1 MLTIHFF
8 LREAVGQYEK
18 KPLKQQSR
26 STKHKLQTHAIYKTG
41 ECGKKDEAKFPAC
54 DDHYHIEECQVFMSQ
69 IMENRSKKLYR
80 KKLCCGCL
88 GNISKEHNA
97 RSCSNRSIC
106 KVWSGTH
113 PAVLHVLN
121 IQKSKKKGNNED
133 NDVKEKKPEKVKCA
147 STNTAPD
154 VISMCI
160 VPAQIKSQDTSKTV
174 HPYSLLDSC
183 SQGIFIL
190 DELATDLGISK
201 KIPHLQWKQ

>member
-1 MLTIHFF
+1 M
-8 LREAVGQYEK
+8 
-18 KPLKQQSR
+18 
-26 STKHKLQTHAIYKTG
+26 
-41 ECGKKDEAKFPAC
+41 
-54 DDHYHIEECQVFMSQ
+54 
-69 IMENRSKKLYR
+69 
-80 KKLCCGCL
+80 
-88 GNISKEHNA
+88 
-97 RSCSNRSIC
+97 
-106 KVWSGTH
+106 
-113 PAVLHVLN
+113 HVLN

-201 KIPHLQWKQ
+201 KIPHLQ